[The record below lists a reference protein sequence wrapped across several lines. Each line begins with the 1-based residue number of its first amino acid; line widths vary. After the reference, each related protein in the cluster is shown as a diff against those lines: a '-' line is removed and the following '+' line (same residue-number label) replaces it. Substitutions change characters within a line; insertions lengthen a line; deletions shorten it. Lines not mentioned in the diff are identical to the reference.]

1 MYHDGALDWD
11 KHFESVQ
18 KDKVHQIVVCATTTF
33 ICQAKSEIIAGAS
46 LVRRRCLSI
55 CIP

>member
-18 KDKVHQIVVCATTTF
+18 KDEVHQIVVCATTTF